1 VGWIDQAV
9 PFQDSAS
16 VAVPLVVAL
25 DPTAMQDVDKTHETP
40 ARELKITPAGAGSD
54 SFAHPVPF
62 HMSAKGL
69 GAPRVPTAMH
79 ALDDVHEIPERLL
92 LTAPVTFGV
101 AWTAHVDPFH
111 ASASVTEVFE
121 LARFADP
128 TAVQ

>member
-1 VGWIDQAV
+1 
-9 PFQDSAS
+9 
-16 VAVPLVVAL
+16 
-25 DPTAMQDVDKTHETP
+25 
-40 ARELKITPAGAGSD
+40 
-54 SFAHPVPF
+54 
-62 HMSAKGL
+62 
-69 GAPRVPTAMH
+69 MH

-111 ASASVTEVFE
+111 ASARVTEVFE